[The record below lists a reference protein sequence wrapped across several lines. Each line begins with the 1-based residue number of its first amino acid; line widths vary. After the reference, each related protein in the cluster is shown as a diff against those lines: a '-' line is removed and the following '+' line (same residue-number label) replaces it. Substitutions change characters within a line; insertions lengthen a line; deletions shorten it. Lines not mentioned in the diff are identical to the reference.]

1 MTDRVSDTGTRLRTV
16 LPAVAVMAMLL
27 LGGCSTLGDGLK
39 SVASALNPVNWFSEE
54 EPDYKAGETVV
65 AKKPGKPDAKAKRD
79 DTRPPLS
86 SVPDRPR
93 RLTSSRAKAERKDI
107 QNGLAADAANARY
120 SEEAL
125 RAARQGDSDAATSHE
140 RVQAMTPPA
149 PAAIPAATIPAG
161 VSSRQASL
169 TPNVS
174 MRTVQVA
181 TIYFGDGSA
190 ALSNLDRQV
199 VRQVA
204 AVARRTGGIV
214 RIIGHSSVGAA
225 TADSRSHDGN
235 YKVSL
240 KRAEAVATELR
251 RRGVSGDQVKVI
263 ARGDSEPVYLETAST
278 GAAGNRRVEVY
289 LDYFEGDAKS

>member
-1 MTDRVSDTGTRLRTV
+1 MIDRLSDGGARPRLA
-16 LPAVAVMAMLL
+16 LPAVTVVGILL
-27 LGGCSTLGDGLK
+27 LGGCSTMGDGLN
-39 SVASALNPVNWFSEE
+39 SVASALNPFNWFSEE

-65 AKKPGKPDAKAKRD
+65 AKKPGEPDAKTKRD
-79 DTRPPLS
+79 NTRPSLS

-93 RLTSSRAKAERKDI
+93 RLTSARAKAARKDI
-107 QNGLAADAANARY
+107 QNGLAADAENARY
-120 SEEAL
+120 SEEDL
-125 RAARQGDSDAATSHE
+125 RAARQADPDAATSHD
-140 RVQAMTPPA
+140 RVQSMTPPA
-149 PAAIPAATIPAG
+149 PASVPAAAVAAG
-161 VSSRQASL
+161 VPSRQASL
-169 TPNVS
+169 TPNAA

-204 AVARRTGGIV
+204 AVARRTGGTV

-225 TADSRSHDGN
+225 TADSRSHDSN

-240 KRAEAVATELR
+240 ERAEAVAAELR
-251 RRGVSGDQVKVI
+251 HHGVSGDQMKVS